1 MVSVII
7 FDEDRERANA
17 VEAILRFQDH
27 HTACFGD
34 PAQLEAAVRE
44 KEPALALF
52 TVEEGD
58 SGWLAALERLN
69 RELDDLPVFL
79 LVPEGAARI
88 AAENVAGNVLGTLD
102 LPLRQA
108 QFTAALKQALK
119 HNARRRDQF
128 ARKAGAPRL
137 VGDSRPMKR
146 VKKLIDQVAG
156 TDASVLILGESG
168 TGKEVIAQNIHA
180 RSSRRSGPFVP
191 INCGA
196 IPPDLLE
203 SELFGHEKGAF
214 TGAITARQGRF
225 EMAKGGTIFLD
236 EIGDMSPDMQVKLLR
251 VLQERTFERVGGN
264 KRIEADVR
272 VLAATHR
279 DLEAKI
285 QDGSFRE
292 DLFYRLNVFPIETPP
307 LRERASDLPVLVKEL
322 TKRIEDEGRG
332 SVRLSSEAL
341 SVLSRY
347 EWPGN
352 VRELANLIERL
363 AIICPFDEVVVD
375 ELPEKLLRDM
385 VAEDSETVGEAGSDA
400 VDEGASAADDTD
412 TSDAIEVRDTMR
424 DAGAMEQL
432 PAVNGK
438 APRHPDAR
446 LVKRTDGGLDMRW
459 YLGELEQRLIREA
472 LEESDGV
479 VAKAAELLQLR
490 RTTLVEKLRKYDI
503 QRPDVS

>member
-1 MVSVII
+1 MVSVYIY
-7 FDEDRERANA
+7 DEDRERAA
-17 VEAILRFQDH
+17 SVEAILRFQDNEASSFSEPDH
-27 HTACFGD
+27 
-34 PAQLEAAVRE
+34 LEAAVRDD
-44 KEPALALF
+44 EPALALF
-52 TVEEGD
+52 TVESGD
-58 SGWLAALERLN
+58 LGWVAALERLN
-69 RELDDLPVFL
+69 QRTDDLPVFL
-79 LVPEGAARI
+79 LLPDDAPRV
-88 AAENVAGNVLGTLD
+88 AAENVAGNVLGSLE

-108 QFTAALKQALK
+108 QFTAALKQALN
-119 HNARRRDQF
+119 HNAQRRDRL
-128 ARKAGAPRL
+128 ARKSGVPRL
-137 VGDSRPMKR
+137 VGESRPMKR
-146 VKKLIDQVAG
+146 VKKLIDQVAA

-168 TGKEVIAQNIHA
+168 TGKEVVAQNIHA
-180 RSSRRSGPFVP
+180 RSARRNGPFVP

-279 DLEAKI
+279 DLDARI

-307 LRERASDLPVLVKEL
+307 LRDRSSDLPVLVKEL
-322 TKRIEDEGRG
+322 TSRIEDEGRG

-352 VRELANLIERL
+352 VRELSNLIERL
-363 AIICPFDEVVVD
+363 AIVCPFDEVVVD

-385 VAEDSETVGEAGSDA
+385 GVDADDAPEAAAEEPVAVAEVES
-400 VDEGASAADDTD
+400 
-412 TSDAIEVRDTMR
+412 IEVAGDSLAPETMPR
-424 DAGAMEQL
+424 L

-438 APRHPDAR
+438 SPRDPDAR
-446 LVKRTDGGLDMRW
+446 LVKRTSGGIDLRW

-479 VAKAAELLQLR
+479 VAKAADLLQLR

-503 QRPDVS
+503 RRPDVS

>member
-1 MVSVII
+1 MRVVSVYIY
-7 FDEDRERANA
+7 DEDRERASA

-27 HTACFGD
+27 QASSFFEPEH
-34 PAQLEAAVRE
+34 LEEAVRAD
-44 KEPALALF
+44 EPALALF
-52 TVEEGD
+52 TVEPEA
-58 SGWLAALERLN
+58 SGWLAALERVN
-69 RELDDLPVFL
+69 KRLDGLPVFL
-79 LVPEGAARI
+79 LLPEGAPRI
-88 AAENVAGNVLGTLD
+88 AAENVAGNVLGTID
-102 LPLRQA
+102 LPLRQP
-108 QFTAALKQALK
+108 QFTAALKQALN
-119 HNARRRDQF
+119 HNARRRDQQ
-128 ARKAGAPRL
+128 ARKSGVPRL
-137 VGDSRPMKR
+137 VGESRPMSR
-146 VKKLIDQVAG
+146 VKKLIDQVAE

-168 TGKEVIAQNIHA
+168 TGKEVVAQNIHA
-180 RSSRRSGPFVP
+180 RSSRRNGPFVP

-285 QDGSFRE
+285 EDGSFRE

-307 LRERASDLPVLVKEL
+307 LRKRTSDLPVLVKEL
-322 TKRIEDEGRG
+322 TNRIEDEGRG

-363 AIICPFDEVVVD
+363 AIVCPFDEVVVD
-375 ELPEKLLRDM
+375 ELPEKLLG
-385 VAEDSETVGEAGSDA
+385 EVG
-400 VDEGASAADDTD
+400 V
-412 TSDAIEVRDTMR
+412 
-424 DAGAMEQL
+424 DAGATAEPPQTADETEEPAVPPTIEAIDVAAGADGMDQL

-438 APRHPDAR
+438 APRDPDSR
-446 LVKRTDGGLDMRW
+446 LVKRSSGGIDLRW

-503 QRPDVS
+503 QRPDVK